1 MTRSA
6 DARVGARSPRSGVL
20 AGVLA
25 LVCLTSS
32 CADPTPAPTR
42 TSEPAATAQTSA
54 SPAPASCGKTGL
66 PDCPLQ
72 EWMKANVQAYLKAG
86 DTERLASALGTLAEH
101 EPRGYSG
108 WADSA
113 KKASEAARAGDLTRA
128 RAECKHCHDEHRS
141 RFRAELRATRLF

>member
-1 MTRSA
+1 MTRAA
-6 DARVGARSPRSGVL
+6 DAHERARSPFSLVL
-20 AGVLA
+20 ATVLG
-25 LVCLTSS
+25 LVGPTNA
-32 CADPTPAPTR
+32 CADPTPASARP
-42 TSEPAATAQTSA
+42 SDLAVGAQASASVAAT
-54 SPAPASCGKTGL
+54 SCGKTGL

-86 DTERLASALGTLAEH
+86 DTERLAAALGTLAEH

-113 KKASEAARAGDLTRA
+113 KKASEAARSGDLTRA
-128 RAECKHCHDEHRS
+128 RAECKRCHDEHRS

>member
-1 MTRSA
+1 MTPSA
-6 DARVGARSPRSGVL
+6 AAHVAALRPFSLVL
-20 AGVLA
+20 ATVLS
-25 LVCLTSS
+25 LVGMTNA

-42 TSEPAATAQTSA
+42 TSEPAAVAQASA
-54 SPAPASCGKTGL
+54 SSAPASCGKTGL

-101 EPRGYSG
+101 EPGGYSG
-108 WADSA
+108 WAESA

-141 RFRAELRATRLF
+141 RFRAERRATRLF